1 LAADFLI
8 AAILKITYKIEI
20 HMSKKTFFYSAI
32 FVFIV
37 VISLVFSSFT
47 EKKQASK
54 SGATAGTV
62 SFTVKTVSAGGNY
75 APKHVLAIW
84 IEKDG
89 VFVKTSKAMANQRKQ
104 YLYTWRASSN
114 YNVVDAITGSTIN
127 SHQTHTIE
135 WDCTDLNGN
144 IVPDGNYT
152 LRIEFTDKHA
162 QGPLYSIDFAKGTEP
177 FVLTPPNQTNYI
189 NMQFSYTPEVT
200 AIADFGANVTETCV
214 QQNVIFTDNST
225 GATSWNWNFGSGAVP
240 QTATNQGPHTVK
252 YTSEGPK
259 TISLI
264 INGDVVLTKS
274 DYVTINPD
282 ATAGFNHVINGNTV
296 TFANTSQNASS
307 YTWDF
312 GDGTSATETHPMH
325 TFTTDGTYNVSLT
338 AISDACEDDIFT
350 ESIVIN
356 TIGLSENENLVFDIS
371 PNPSSGSFN
380 ITLLQNVNNVT
391 ITIFDNQGKEINKWL
406 RTNIT
411 AGEIISTPEK
421 KLKSGVYIIDFV
433 SDKNH
438 FRKKLI
444 VQ

>member
-1 LAADFLI
+1 
-8 AAILKITYKIEI
+8 
-20 HMSKKTFFYSAI
+20 MSKKTLFYTTISA
-32 FVFIV
+32 FIV
-37 VISLVFSSFT
+37 IVSLVFSSFT
-47 EKKQASK
+47 EKKQTSK
-54 SGATAGTV
+54 NGATAGTV

-189 NMQFSYTPEVT
+189 NMQFTYTPEVT
-200 AIADFGANVTETCV
+200 AIADFGANVTEACV
-214 QQNVIFTDNST
+214 QQDVIFTDNST
-225 GATSWNWNFGSGAVP
+225 GATSWNWNFGNGAVP
-240 QTATNQGPHTVK
+240 QTATNQGPHMVK
-252 YTSEGPK
+252 YTSVGPK
-259 TISLI
+259 TVALT
-264 INGDVVLTKS
+264 INGDVVVTKS
-274 DYVTINPD
+274 NYVTINPD
-282 ATAGFNHVINGNTV
+282 AIAGFTHVITGNTV

-312 GDGTSATETHPMH
+312 GDGTSSTETHPMH
-325 TFTTDGTYNVSLT
+325 TFTADGTYNVSLT
-338 AISDACEDDIFT
+338 ANSASCADDIFAM
-350 ESIVIN
+350 SIDIN
-356 TIGLSENENLVFDIS
+356 TVGIAENENTVFDIS
-371 PNPSSGSFN
+371 PNPSSGSFS
-380 ITLLQNVNNVT
+380 ITLLQNMSEVA
-391 ITIFDNQGKEINKWL
+391 ITVFDNQGKDMQKWI
-406 RTNIT
+406 RTSVSS
-411 AGEIISTPEK
+411 GEIVSATES
-421 KLKSGVYIIDFV
+421 KLKSGVYFV
-433 SDKNH
+433 ELVSGEKH
-438 FRKKLI
+438 YRKKLI
-444 VQ
+444 VK